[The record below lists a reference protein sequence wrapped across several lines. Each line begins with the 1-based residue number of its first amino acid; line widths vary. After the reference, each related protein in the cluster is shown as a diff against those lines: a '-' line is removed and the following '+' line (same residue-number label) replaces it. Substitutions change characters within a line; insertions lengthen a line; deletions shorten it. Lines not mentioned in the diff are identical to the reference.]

1 MSATGMQPQ
10 GLYGGGDRGERG
22 GDAGGGRNDQG
33 CGGRQVRRPA
43 CARRCVASHQPRRH
57 VHHASGYDALV
68 QGRGG
73 AIPLY
78 RGAGPV
84 TQRARSRHGNA
95 PRGRIQPDIPLPKR
109 RVQDRI
115 ATGPVDL
122 SPIRHSLLDYFAF
135 ACQSPK
141 TPPVG
146 SWMMENEPMS
156 GTSETS
162 RMILASNVFAF
173 LVAATTLSTST

>member
-10 GLYGGGDRGERG
+10 GLYGRGDRGERG
-22 GDAGGGRNDQG
+22 GDAGGGRNNQD

-43 CARRCVASHQPRRH
+43 RARRRVASHQPRRY

-73 AIPLY
+73 TIPLY

-95 PRGRIQPDIPLPKR
+95 PTPDQVGGKLSRAGGEEFSRSSPTRGRGWNSER
-109 RVQDRI
+109 
-115 ATGPVDL
+115 
-122 SPIRHSLLDYFAF
+122 S
-135 ACQSPK
+135 
-141 TPPVG
+141 
-146 SWMMENEPMS
+146 S
-156 GTSETS
+156 G
-162 RMILASNVFAF
+162 
-173 LVAATTLSTST
+173 